1 MFSRAYYSRGSA
13 RSLVSSLA
21 LLVCAGATLA
31 GCKGGGGGA
40 ADSAASASSVS
51 TGSSTTTTS
60 PTQTAASENA
70 APQITG
76 ATTSTVAANS
86 MYSFKPAASDPN
98 GDALVF
104 QIQNKPVWATFNTL
118 TGQLSGTPTLANAGT
133 FSNIVISASD
143 GVATTAMP
151 AFSISV
157 TKPSATNAATLK
169 WSVPTKNTDGS
180 ALSDLAG
187 FTIVYGTSEAALDQT
202 VRIDNA
208 TASTYSLE
216 SFPSGT
222 YYFAIKAFTAGGA
235 ESGMSSVVS
244 KTFN

>member
-1 MFSRAYYSRGSA
+1 MFSRNHSA
-13 RSLVSSLA
+13 RSLISSLA
-21 LLVCAGATLA
+21 LLVCVSATLA

-40 ADSAASASSVS
+40 ADTASSASSVS
-51 TGSSTTTTS
+51 TPVTSASTTTTA
-60 PTQTAASENA
+60 PTQAAASENA
-70 APQITG
+70 APTITG
-76 ATTSTVAANS
+76 KTTPTVTANS
-86 MYSFKPAASDPN
+86 MYSFKPAASDAN

-104 QIQNKPVWATFNTL
+104 QIQNKPVWATFSTL

-133 FSNIVISASD
+133 FANIVISASD

-151 AFSISV
+151 AFSIAV
-157 TKPSATNAATLK
+157 TAPVATNTATLK

-208 TASTYSLE
+208 TASTYSLD

-222 YYFAIKAFTAGGA
+222 YYFAIKAFTAAGT
-235 ESGMSSVVS
+235 ESSMSSVVS
-244 KTFN
+244 KSFN